1 MKTAIIIGL
10 VAIVAVVFFKALS
23 GEKERIKTL
32 FRIYRAAKQKSPNA
46 TERELLE
53 TVVEE
58 HIPQGKSTQLRNVGM
73 SGKQYLDG
81 VFESKQLDVDELI
94 EHIIALEFPN
104 KYKPHHIDLDEMF
117 KERETGKL
125 SPRNKLK
132 LTIKNYHKEFLQ

>member
-10 VAIVAVVFFKALS
+10 IAVVAIVFFKTFS
-23 GEKERIKTL
+23 GEKERVKTL
-32 FRIYRAAKQKSPNA
+32 FRIYRAAKQKSSSA

-53 TVVEE
+53 IVVEE
-58 HIPQGKSTQLRNVGM
+58 HIPHGKSTQLRNVGM

-81 VFESKQLDVDELI
+81 VFESKQLDIDELI

-117 KERETGKL
+117 KERETGEL

-132 LTIKNYHKEFLQ
+132 LMIKNYH